1 MIWQERQI
9 ALVHIMQFQINN
21 AREEPQV
28 LLHKE
33 KSMLEEYANNHF
45 SQ

>member
-21 AREEPQV
+21 AKEEPQV
-28 LLHKE
+28 LLREE
-33 KSMLEEYANNHF
+33 KSMLEEYASDHF

>member
-1 MIWQERQI
+1 MSWQERQI
-9 ALVHIMQFQINN
+9 ALVHTGPFQIND

-33 KSMLEEYANNHF
+33 KSMLEEYASDHF